1 MHVHE
6 LNPWRTLIVLS
17 VFAVIILVGVLT
29 LQKPA
34 MKYDLNLEESL
45 LVLKDKDACFY
56 PWQLESIIKKEATD
70 VVLFDIRDKF
80 TYGQGHIPNS
90 ENISAFD
97 LTTKENIKRLD
108 ELKKQNVTVVLYGD
122 NQLQANGPWML
133 FRQAG
138 YNNVK
143 VLLGGYQY
151 YTEHKNDLAAT
162 KTDDGYKKGVA
173 RFDYAKIASQA
184 NTAIDQSG
192 TTPKKKVVV
201 RRKKKV
207 KAASGG
213 C

>member
-1 MHVHE
+1 MHIHE

-17 VFAVIILVGVLT
+17 VFAVLILVGFFT
-29 LQKPA
+29 IQKPA
-34 MKYDLNLEESL
+34 MEYDLNLEESL
-45 LVLKDKDACFY
+45 LVLNDNDACFY
-56 PWQLESIIKKEATD
+56 PWQLEGVIKKEATG

-97 LTTKENIKRLD
+97 LTTKDNIKRLD
-108 ELKKQNVTVVLYGD
+108 ELKEQNVAVVLYGD

-143 VLLGGYQY
+143 VLLGGYRY
-151 YTEHKNDLAAT
+151 YTEHKENLAAT
-162 KTDDGYKKGVA
+162 KTDDSYKKGVA
-173 RFDYAKIASQA
+173 RFDFAKIASQS
-184 NTAIDQSG
+184 NTEVDQG

-201 RRKKKV
+201 RRRKKE

>member
-1 MHVHE
+1 MHIHE

-17 VFAVIILVGVLT
+17 VFAVLILVGFFT
-29 LQKPA
+29 IQKPA
-34 MKYDLNLEESL
+34 MEYDLNLEESL
-45 LVLKDKDACFY
+45 LVLNDNDACFY
-56 PWQLESIIKKEATD
+56 PWQLEGVIKKEATG

-97 LTTKENIKRLD
+97 LTTKDNIKRLD
-108 ELKKQNVTVVLYGD
+108 ELKEQNVTVVLYGD

-143 VLLGGYQY
+143 VLLGGYRY
-151 YTEHKNDLAAT
+151 YTEHKENLAAT
-162 KTDDGYKKGVA
+162 KTDDSYKKGVA
-173 RFDYAKIASQA
+173 RFDFAKIASQS
-184 NTAIDQSG
+184 NTEVDQG
-192 TTPKKKVVV
+192 TTPKKKVVIR
-201 RRKKKV
+201 RRKKE

>member
-1 MHVHE
+1 MHIHE

-17 VFAVIILVGVLT
+17 VFAVLILVGFFT
-29 LQKPA
+29 IQKPA
-34 MKYDLNLEESL
+34 MEYDLNLEESL
-45 LVLKDKDACFY
+45 LVLNDNDACFY
-56 PWQLESIIKKEATD
+56 PWQLEGVIKKEATG

-97 LTTKENIKRLD
+97 LTTKDNIKRLD
-108 ELKKQNVTVVLYGD
+108 ELKEQNVTVVLYGD

-143 VLLGGYQY
+143 VLLGGYRY
-151 YTEHKNDLAAT
+151 YTEHKENLAAT
-162 KTDDGYKKGVA
+162 KTDDSYKKGVA
-173 RFDYAKIASQA
+173 HFDFAKIASQS
-184 NTAIDQSG
+184 NTEVDQG
-192 TTPKKKVVV
+192 TTPKKKVVIR
-201 RRKKKV
+201 RRKKE

>member
-17 VFAVIILVGVLT
+17 VFAVIILVGFLT

-34 MKYDLNLEESL
+34 MEYNLNLKESL
-45 LVLKDKDACFY
+45 LVLNDNDACFY
-56 PWQLESIIKKEATD
+56 PWQLEGVIKKEAAD

-97 LTTKENIKRLD
+97 LTTNENIKRLD
-108 ELKKQNVTVVLYGD
+108 KLKEQNVTVVLYGD

-138 YNNVK
+138 YSNVK

-151 YTEHKNDLAAT
+151 YTEHKDDLAST
-162 KTDDGYKKGVA
+162 KSDDSFKKGAA
-173 RFDYAKIASQA
+173 RFDYAKIASQSNA
-184 NTAIDQSG
+184 EVDQTG

-201 RRKKKV
+201 RRKKKA